1 MATKS
6 FTESLFGLNLLHEMK
21 RERTRDDWFIFFAP
35 KNGREKANDESLMLI
50 GQCMGLLR
58 RETTERGR
66 QKLLQYR
73 VMAEA
78 LSDKVRALLEGREAL
93 SLTSVTDYA
102 GVNDLP
108 VKGIDERQLER
119 QLRGFFGVSN
129 FELFLEERI
138 GLDRRIPITF
148 VILLVEYLIEHDF
161 LPTTGHAPVD
171 YASECQLADALFQ
184 FFAPTP
190 KTRIDM
196 RCQFEGHFYLYRK
209 SQHWPGKYVK
219 ASLSITPA
227 PLLDSDGNMRTP
239 HEWALCTTESHHHNG
254 EDGSAPVTETYI
266 GVLSRKSGYPFII
279 SSLTGETKRERGA
292 PRFTIIHTTLYE
304 NGNKGRV
311 TSMTG
316 LAISTYGARGAVPLT
331 VCIERTTAQP
341 DLQELGLFAKD
352 EQDSNKKHRI
362 PQSVIARLEACN
374 PL

>member
-6 FTESLFGLNLLHEMK
+6 FTESLFGLNLLHEME
-21 RERTRDDWFIFFAP
+21 RERTRDAWLIFFAP
-35 KNGREKANDESLMLI
+35 KSGSERTNDEALMLI
-50 GQCMGLLR
+50 GQWMGLLR
-58 RETTERGR
+58 QKTTQRERR
-66 QKLLQYR
+66 KLLENQTI
-73 VMAEA
+73 AEA
-78 LSDKVRALLEGREAL
+78 LTRKIHTLSEGGDGL
-93 SLTSVTDYA
+93 SLTNIREYA
-102 GVNDLP
+102 GKNDIP
-108 VKGIDERQLER
+108 VEGIDERRLRYFFNASNLEI
-119 QLRGFFGVSN
+119 FS
-129 FELFLEERI
+129 EERI
-138 GLDRRIPITF
+138 RVERQIPMTC

-161 LPTTGHAPVD
+161 LPTTGHAPID
-171 YASECQLADALFQ
+171 HASECQLADALFQ

-316 LAISTYGARGAVPLT
+316 LAISTYGARGALPIT
-331 VCIERTTAQP
+331 VCIERTKTQP
-341 DLQELGLFAKD
+341 DLQDLGLFAKD
-352 EQDSNKKHRI
+352 ELDTNEKPRI
-362 PQSVIARLEACN
+362 PQSIVARLEAV
-374 PL
+374 